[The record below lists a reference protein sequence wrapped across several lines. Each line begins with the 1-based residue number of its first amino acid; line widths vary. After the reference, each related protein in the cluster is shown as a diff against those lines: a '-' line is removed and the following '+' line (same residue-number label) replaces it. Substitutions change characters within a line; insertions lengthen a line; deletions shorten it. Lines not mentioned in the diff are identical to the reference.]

1 MTSLKA
7 AQRYEIS
14 YNRYVSGGYFLK
26 LRDFCRQEG
35 IYYPG
40 FIEWAKENDY
50 YLSDDCLSF
59 DQTGVIFKVDLL

>member
-1 MTSLKA
+1 MTSVKA

-14 YNRYVSGGYFLK
+14 YSRYVSGGYFLK

-35 IYYPG
+35 IYYQG

-50 YLSDDCLSF
+50 YLSGDCLSF
-59 DQTGVIFKVDLL
+59 YQAGVIFKVDLL